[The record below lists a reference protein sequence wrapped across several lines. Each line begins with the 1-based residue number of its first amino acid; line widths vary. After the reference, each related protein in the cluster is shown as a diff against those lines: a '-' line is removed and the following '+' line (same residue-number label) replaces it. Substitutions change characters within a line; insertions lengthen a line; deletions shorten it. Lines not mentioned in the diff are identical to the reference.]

1 MPAPKLDK
9 PNKPKQLIVEG
20 RDAEEFFSALL
31 RKIGLAEEIQ
41 IQNFGGVNQLAS
53 FLQEFQ
59 YFLQAV
65 RQAPG
70 SEGLLVQEIISLGIV
85 RDTERESGPEDAF
98 SSVCRALNGIGL
110 TAPGQIGIFEGS
122 NPRVGVLILPDAKKR
137 GMLETLCLRS
147 VADHPAMQCV
157 NEYFDCVK
165 EQLGKLP
172 KNMDKARVQAFVAAK
187 PKYVP
192 HLGLAAHR
200 GYWPWDSPVFD
211 HVKQFLREL

>member
-1 MPAPKLDK
+1 MPAPKLD
-9 PNKPKQLIVEG
+9 KPKQLIVEG
-20 RDAEEFFSALL
+20 RDVEEFLKALL
-31 RKIGLAEEIQ
+31 REMGLAEEIQ
-41 IQNFGGVNQLAS
+41 IRSFGGISQLS
-53 FLQEFQ
+53 NSLQEFQ
-59 YFLQAV
+59 DIIQAI

-70 SEGLLVQEIISLGIV
+70 SEGLLTQEITSLGIV
-85 RDTERESGPEDAF
+85 RDAERHNEPEDAF
-98 SSVCRALNGIGL
+98 KSVCSALNGIGL
-110 TAPGQIGIFEGS
+110 TAPGQIGTFEGS
-122 NPRVGVLILPDAKKR
+122 NPRVGVLILPDAEKR

-172 KNMDKARVQAFVAAK
+172 KNMDKARVQAFLAST
-187 PKYVP
+187 PEYVP

-200 GYWPWDSPVFD
+200 GYWPWDSSAFD